1 MSDWSKGLFE
11 CGMAWSS
18 FGDGDKVALMIPGGP
33 GNFPPDVGWR
43 GDMTLGPLKPLLERG
58 FRVVTVTRK
67 RNMSLGHSVEDMAAD
82 YAEMIREEFKGRV
95 DLVIGSSYGGMIGLF
110 LAANHAECF
119 KHIVISVAACRIS
132 NAAEPIDQAFA
143 ENLAQGQRFAA
154 GAAISQ
160 ALFPDTK
167 FPRLI
172 AWMNGLMTRF
182 LASSNTHDSF
192 SSDILVEVAAE
203 RVYDATPVLQKISK
217 PVLLIN
223 GDKDFYFPLGVIQ
236 ETARL
241 IPECQS
247 RVYEGKGHLGAAMD
261 KRMASDIVDFIEN
274 AAA

>member
-132 NAAEPIDQAFA
+132 DAAEPVDQAFA
-143 ENLAQGQRFAA
+143 ENLAQGQRLRR
-154 GAAISQ
+154 SRNLSS
-160 ALFPDTK
+160 ALP
-167 FPRLI
+167 
-172 AWMNGLMTRF
+172 
-182 LASSNTHDSF
+182 
-192 SSDILVEVAAE
+192 
-203 RVYDATPVLQKISK
+203 
-217 PVLLIN
+217 
-223 GDKDFYFPLGVIQ
+223 
-236 ETARL
+236 
-241 IPECQS
+241 
-247 RVYEGKGHLGAAMD
+247 
-261 KRMASDIVDFIEN
+261 
-274 AAA
+274 